1 MMKPDLIRRLLDLVP
16 DVVFLMDA
24 DGRYRYANRTAL
36 EHLDRPFEEVVGR
49 TDEELFPAAAA
60 ATVRKHHEFA
70 LASGQTQ
77 RHTYPLEMPSGETH
91 EWEVDLIPV
100 SEEQLGFAGVAGIA
114 RDITRLRETRRE
126 LREERATLR
135 EIIEHIE
142 EVIWCSTADKEEM
155 LYLNSAI
162 EEVWG
167 RNREQMYA
175 EPRSWLE
182 AIHPEDRPRVEAA
195 LPEQAEGTY
204 DEEYR
209 ILHPDGQLRWI
220 QDRAYPIR
228 NEDDEVIRVV
238 GIARDITERKK
249 FEEAL
254 EYQALHDSLTG
265 LPNRTLFQDRLVHA
279 LGRVERG
286 GEQAAVLYLDLNR
299 FKAVND
305 SHGHSAGDRVLRMVA
320 DRLQETLREGDTV
333 ARIGGDEFALVLEG
347 ISSRSDI
354 EQAVSRV
361 RGCFEASFE
370 VEDTAFPITACIGVA
385 HTGLDFEGPG
395 ELIRLADAAMYR
407 AKQSEGTN
415 VHVLDAEEDL
425 DPGGRP

>member
-1 MMKPDLIRRLLDLVP
+1 MMKSDLIRQLLDLVP

-24 DGRYRYANRTAL
+24 EGRYRYANHTAL
-36 EHLDRPFEEVVGR
+36 EHLGRPLEEVVGR
-49 TDEELFPAAAA
+49 TNAELFPAAAA
-60 ATVRKHHEFA
+60 STVRKHLEEA
-70 LASGQTQ
+70 LGSEQT
-77 RHTYPLEMPSGETH
+77 RRYTYPLEMPSGETR
-91 EWEVDLIPV
+91 EWEVDLVPV
-100 SEEQLGFAGVAGIA
+100 SEEQLGFPGVAGIA

-142 EVIWCSTADKEEM
+142 EVIWCSTADKDEM

-167 RNREQMYA
+167 RNRERMYE

-182 AIHPEDRPRVEAA
+182 AILPEDRPRVEAA

-228 NEDDEVIRVV
+228 DEDGEVIRVV

-249 FEEAL
+249 FEDAL
-254 EYQALHDSLTG
+254 QYQVLHDQLTG

-279 LGRVERG
+279 LERAERT
-286 GEQAAVLYLDLNR
+286 GEQVAVLFLDLDG
-299 FKAVND
+299 FKIVND
-305 SHGHSAGDRVLRMVA
+305 SRGHAAGDQVLRMVA

-333 ARIGGDEFALVLEG
+333 ARIGGDEFVLMLEG
-347 ISSRSDI
+347 ISSRADVERAI
-354 EQAVSRV
+354 SRV
-361 RGCFEASFE
+361 RGCFEAPFELEDASFS
-370 VEDTAFPITACIGVA
+370 ITSSIGVA
-385 HTGLDFEGPG
+385 HSGLDFEGPD

-407 AKQSEGTN
+407 AKRSDGTD
-415 VHVLDAEEDL
+415 VHVLDA
-425 DPGGRP
+425 